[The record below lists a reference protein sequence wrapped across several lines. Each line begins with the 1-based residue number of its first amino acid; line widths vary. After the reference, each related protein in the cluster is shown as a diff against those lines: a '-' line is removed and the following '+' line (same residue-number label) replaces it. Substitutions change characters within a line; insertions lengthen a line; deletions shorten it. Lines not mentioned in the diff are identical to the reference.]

1 MNSMRRCIL
10 TYSLSWFLVVG
21 LCPMAAGQ
29 DVVVSDDARS
39 LTSLVQG
46 YIQGGRAESS
56 EEILQAILQHPEGN
70 LQAVEA
76 AIRQVPRYSKASVG
90 AQPKRLVKVRD
101 QDASFA
107 LYVPPSYSP
116 DRAYP
121 LIVCLHGAGFS
132 GEAYLD
138 RWVPRLEDRYILAC
152 PTISMGAWWA
162 RFGEELVLEV
172 LRVVQEE
179 YHVDPDRIFLTGMS
193 NGGIGTWIIGM
204 HYADR
209 FAGLAPMAS
218 GIDDVLFPFV
228 KNLANTPV
236 YVIHGAE
243 DQVMPVRLSRDLVKE
258 MESLGVSHVY
268 REHTWTHPHA
278 GGHFFP
284 RQELPE
290 LIAWFDRQRRTTLPR
305 TISMVR
311 DATHLTPFSWARIDM
326 TDQIAA
332 FTENLIDSRDEF
344 ITGRMYATLHAE
356 IVAPNNIVVNTHR
369 VRCYTLW
376 LNRDLVEFSQ
386 PIVVTTNGMTSFEGM
401 VEPSLE
407 TLLKEARH
415 RADTHLLFP
424 TKLTIDVSPQQ

>member
-1 MNSMRRCIL
+1 MNNMRRCVL

-39 LTSLVQG
+39 LASLVQG
-46 YIQGGRAESS
+46 YIQGGTAESS

-107 LYVPPSYSP
+107 LYVPPTYSP

-152 PTISMGAWWA
+152 PTISMGAWWT

-179 YHVDPDRIFLTGMS
+179 YHVDLDRIFLTGMS

-278 GGHFFP
+278 GGPFFP
-284 RQELPE
+284 S
-290 LIAWFDRQRRTTLPR
+290 T
-305 TISMVR
+305 
-311 DATHLTPFSWARIDM
+311 RI
-326 TDQIAA
+326 T
-332 FTENLIDSRDEF
+332 
-344 ITGRMYATLHAE
+344 
-356 IVAPNNIVVNTHR
+356 
-369 VRCYTLW
+369 
-376 LNRDLVEFSQ
+376 
-386 PIVVTTNGMTSFEGM
+386 
-401 VEPSLE
+401 
-407 TLLKEARH
+407 
-415 RADTHLLFP
+415 
-424 TKLTIDVSPQQ
+424 